1 MMKDKHDHN
10 VKITIKTPM
19 QFFAS
24 GFGSG
29 CAPVAPGTFGTV
41 ASIPIWMLLSLLS
54 PISYAIAVIAI
65 FFLGWYVS
73 EKASQEL
80 GVHDHGGIVID
91 EFVGFFITMFLV
103 PFSWIN
109 ILLGFILFRIFDVIK
124 PWPIKI
130 IDQKVKGG
138 FGIMIDDVFAGIMAL
153 ICLHII
159 LWGIGYLF

>member
-10 VKITIKTPM
+10 VKITIRTPM
-19 QFFAS
+19 QFLAS

-29 CAPVAPGTFGTV
+29 CAPIAPGTFGTA
-41 ASIPIWMLLSLLS
+41 ASIPVWILLSFLS
-54 PISYAIAVIAI
+54 PIPYAMVVIAT
-65 FFLGWYVS
+65 FLLGWYVS

-103 PFSWIN
+103 PLSWIN

-124 PWPIKI
+124 PWPIKV

-138 FGIMIDDVFAGIMAL
+138 FGIMIDDVFAGVMAL
-153 ICLHII
+153 ICMHII
-159 LWGIGYLF
+159 LWGSAYFF

>member
-19 QFFAS
+19 QFLAS

-29 CAPVAPGTFGTV
+29 CAPVAPGTFGTL
-41 ASIPIWMLLSLLS
+41 AAIPVWMMLSFLS
-54 PISYAIAVIAI
+54 PIPYVIAVIAI
-65 FFLGWYVS
+65 FILGCYVS

-80 GVHDHGGIVID
+80 NVHDHGGIVID

-109 ILLGFILFRIFDVIK
+109 ILLGFVLFRIFDVIK

-130 IDQKVKGG
+130 VDRQVKGG
-138 FGIMIDDVFAGIMAL
+138 FGIMVDDVLAGVMAL
-153 ICLHII
+153 LSMHII
-159 LWGIGYLF
+159 LWGYGAFF